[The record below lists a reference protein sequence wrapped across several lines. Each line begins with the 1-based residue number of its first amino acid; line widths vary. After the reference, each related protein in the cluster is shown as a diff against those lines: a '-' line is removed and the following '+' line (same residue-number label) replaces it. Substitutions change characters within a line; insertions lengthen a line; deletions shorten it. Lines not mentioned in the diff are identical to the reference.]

1 MSSYP
6 FQKFHH
12 ICLAVRDIDEKV
24 KYYESIGIGPWKE
37 YPPLTQYTELDV
49 PGMEGFM
56 GLRYVETVI
65 GDIEI
70 QLVQPD
76 MRYDSP
82 QKKFIEE
89 HGEGV
94 YHIGFVVDD
103 ANKGEK
109 VCEERGMKTFSRGRR
124 PDQSGFNYFDT
135 QDEAGVII
143 LIRKTAVGH

>member
-12 ICLAVRDIDEKV
+12 ICLAVRNIDEKV

-56 GLRYVETVI
+56 SLRYVETVI

-76 MRYDSP
+76 IRYDSP
-82 QKKFIEE
+82 QRKFLEE

-109 VCEERGMKTFSRGRR
+109 VCEEKGMQTFSRGRR